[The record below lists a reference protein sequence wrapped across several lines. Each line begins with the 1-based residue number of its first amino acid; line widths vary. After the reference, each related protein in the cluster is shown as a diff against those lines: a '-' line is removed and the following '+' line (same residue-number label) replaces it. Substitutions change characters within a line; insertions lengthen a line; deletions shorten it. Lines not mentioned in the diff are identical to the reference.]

1 MYGHATFAHRATP
14 CTSPTNACRCR
25 STRRGATTL
34 HSSAAGKEGLRPQLR
49 RATDRERDFD
59 LAQARQIRQAGG
71 PRWTAGEAAATR
83 DGNMTSRQNDI
94 ERDVATHAERHL
106 RDCFDVDVVAITMVD
121 ADGRSG
127 ADRLTRAMAFRV
139 GR

>member
-1 MYGHATFAHRATP
+1 
-14 CTSPTNACRCR
+14 
-25 STRRGATTL
+25 
-34 HSSAAGKEGLRPQLR
+34 
-49 RATDRERDFD
+49 
-59 LAQARQIRQAGG
+59 
-71 PRWTAGEAAATR
+71 
-83 DGNMTSRQNDI
+83 MTSRQNDI

>member
-1 MYGHATFAHRATP
+1 
-14 CTSPTNACRCR
+14 
-25 STRRGATTL
+25 
-34 HSSAAGKEGLRPQLR
+34 
-49 RATDRERDFD
+49 
-59 LAQARQIRQAGG
+59 
-71 PRWTAGEAAATR
+71 
-83 DGNMTSRQNDI
+83 MTSRQNDI

-139 GR
+139 RQVAPSRNPDGRRRVATPVTPAALPVLGQHLTETGDRLGEPMLDRSEADPEV